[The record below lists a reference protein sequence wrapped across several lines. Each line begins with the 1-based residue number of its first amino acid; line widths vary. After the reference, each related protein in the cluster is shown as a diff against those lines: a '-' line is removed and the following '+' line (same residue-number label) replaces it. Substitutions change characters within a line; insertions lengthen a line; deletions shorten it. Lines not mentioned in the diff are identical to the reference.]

1 MESHFFMAQPTLKLM
16 SLIFIVKLGFTI
28 QQVILV
34 ILLRIQKLIFEEYTI
49 YGDSIFFNKNDNYA
63 SAVNNIKIIDTINKT
78 ITTGHQAEI
87 FRDIDSMYVKQDAL
101 VAYHTKTDTTYVH
114 GEIISIVGKEG
125 EQIMNAFYNGKIL
138 SGNLS
143 GKCDSIYF
151 DQSSGIAK
159 LLNLDKKQE
168 KN

>member
-1 MESHFFMAQPTLKLM
+1 
-16 SLIFIVKLGFTI
+16 
-28 QQVILV
+28 
-34 ILLRIQKLIFEEYTI
+34 
-49 YGDSIFFNKNDNYA
+49 
-63 SAVNNIKIIDTINKT
+63 
-78 ITTGHQAEI
+78 
-87 FRDIDSMYVKQDAL
+87 MYVKQDAL

-151 DQSSGIAK
+151 DQSSYVSFVFSIMHIISFRGIETIQPDII
-159 LLNLDKKQE
+159 LTPIFW
-168 KN
+168 